1 MRNGVRATM
10 VGTMVLA
17 IGVASAWAGPPA
29 HSGGEE
35 MGLALAM
42 SGDVARAESMFV
54 SMLSHTRG
62 DSRALNNLGNLRL
75 LRGDIGVALAFYDRA
90 ARGDST
96 DAGIQL
102 NRATTLMLM
111 GDEDRAREAA
121 ALGVQLAGGVAK
133 AQELLGLAPA
143 PGEKS
148 RAADAK
154 AYINRGE
161 LRDLLNSAAAGVP
174 RDTTSAKG
182 IVPGAAGAHR
192 KAPTWRSAGPRAA
205 DQSDAANLLYWKR

>member
-1 MRNGVRATM
+1 MRKQVCASMLATL
-10 VGTMVLA
+10 VLWLA
-17 IGVASAWAGPPA
+17 TGAAWAGPPA
-29 HSGGEE
+29 REGGEE

-62 DSRALNNLGNLRL
+62 DARALNNLGNLRL
-75 LRGDIGVALAFYDRA
+75 LRGDLGVALAFYDRA
-90 ARGDST
+90 GRGDSL

-121 ALGVQLAGGVAK
+121 ALGVRLAGGVAQAK
-133 AQELLGLAPA
+133 ELLGLSPA

-148 RAADAK
+148 RAADAR
-154 AYINRGE
+154 AFINKGE
-161 LRDLLNSAAAGVP
+161 LRDLLSTAAAGVP
-174 RDTTSAKG
+174 RDTTSAKPV
-182 IVPGAAGAHR
+182 VPGAAGSRHR
-192 KAPTWRSAGPRAA
+192 APTWRSAGPRAA